1 MPYLELK
8 QRFFLRFSKMVVD
21 IFFYV
26 TVFVA
31 SLLIE
36 FDGLRENKED
46 FAVVVFAKSLLIQFD
61 DIT

>member
-1 MPYLELK
+1 
-8 QRFFLRFSKMVVD
+8 MVVD
-21 IFFYV
+21 IIFCV
-26 TVFVA
+26 TVFAA

-46 FAVVVFAKSLLIQFD
+46 FALVVFAKSLLIQFN

>member
-1 MPYLELK
+1 
-8 QRFFLRFSKMVVD
+8 MVVD
-21 IFFYV
+21 IIFCV
-26 TVFVA
+26 TVFAA